1 MRKIGKS
8 KANSDRVLRPL
19 PLVNFLT
26 QTAALSSGLRCL
38 RSVNYPVT
46 VIVFRSRVLVEL
58 GEEFVEV
65 CINATGPLDSH
76 RRREARHAG
85 RTSKRSMRREGS
97 P

>member
-8 KANSDRVLRPL
+8 KANSERVLRPL

-46 VIVFRSRVLVEL
+46 VIVFRSRALVEL

-65 CINATGPLDSH
+65 CINDGAVRFPSSSRGTAC
-76 RRREARHAG
+76 RAYVEEKHA
-85 RTSKRSMRREGS
+85 S
-97 P
+97 